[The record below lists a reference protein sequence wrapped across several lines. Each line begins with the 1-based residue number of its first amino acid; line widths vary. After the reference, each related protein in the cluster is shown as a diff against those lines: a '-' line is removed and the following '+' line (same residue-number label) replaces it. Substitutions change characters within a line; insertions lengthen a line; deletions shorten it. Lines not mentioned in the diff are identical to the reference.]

1 MNSIDIK
8 FYIHPIYKDYAAT
21 ENGEVYSLKNG
32 KIRLIKQRENTDKYL
47 RFNIY
52 FNKKMIVYPSHRFVF
67 ECLNNRLIEENKTI
81 DHINKDKKD
90 NRISNLREVSRITNN
105 LNRYNN
111 KYIDKLPGDA
121 IQVTNFD
128 DNLFIN
134 IYFSPST
141 NCIYKSSDDYL
152 FEIPFKSGNRVAI
165 NNTENKTVR
174 IYLNK
179 LRISLGFEK

>member
-32 KIRLIKQRENTDKYL
+32 KVRLIKQTENKEEYL
-47 RFNIY
+47 QFNIY
-52 FNKKMIVYPSHRFVF
+52 FNKKMKTYRSNRFIY
-67 ECLNNRLIEENKTI
+67 ECLNNEILDKYIEI
-81 DHINKDKKD
+81 DHINKNKKD
-90 NRISNLREVSRITNN
+90 NRIVNLRKVSRTTNN
-105 LNRYNN
+105 LNRLNN
-111 KYIDKLPGDA
+111 KEIDKLPEDVV
-121 IQVTNFD
+121 QVTNFN

-134 IYFSPST
+134 IYFYPST

-152 FEIPFKSGNRVAI
+152 FEIPFKTQNRVGI

-174 IYLNK
+174 IHLNK
-179 LRISLGFEK
+179 LRISLGFK